1 MYSPTNYYNP
11 YAPIYQ
17 GMPQMTQMPSY
28 PTQPNSQMAAPQPPQ
43 VQSLNG
49 KIVDSED
56 ILKVT
61 EIPMGGYGI
70 FPKADFKEIYLKYWK
85 DNGTTE
91 ILTFKP
97 TEQKICMTEQEQAI
111 KTILEKIDSM
121 EQKINILF
129 GRTETQP
136 APTSVPVQIQSQP
149 QPERK
154 EVNLNEY

>member
-1 MYSPTNYYNP
+1 MYTPNNYYNP
-11 YAPIYQ
+11 YMQSYQ
-17 GMPQMTQMPSY
+17 GVPTMTQIPNY
-28 PTQPNSQMAAPQPPQ
+28 QQNYVAQPNSQMVTPQTPQ
-43 VQSLNG
+43 IQSLNG
-49 KIVDSED
+49 KVVDSED

-70 FPKADFKEIYLKYWK
+70 FPRADFKEIYLKYWK

-91 ILTFKP
+91 TLIFKP

-121 EQKINILF
+121 EQKINTLF
-129 GRTETQP
+129 ERTEQ
-136 APTSVPVQIQSQP
+136 PTSSSTPTI
-149 QPERK
+149 ERK